1 MPGVKPQRR
10 PAHDPSGLSV
20 PLLGER
26 GSRPRRE
33 SARRSLPRLP
43 FAVAALV
50 AGTALAAT
58 GCRRFQPAPL
68 SAADSASAL
77 DSRSLADPGLHSLFE
92 RLLPSGVPRW
102 PLETWD
108 LGALTLAALYYHPSL
123 AVARAQWRVAE
134 AGVATAGARP
144 NPTLSITPQYVAN
157 AAMGTPAWD
166 ITSALDWP
174 IETAGK
180 RGRRIERAEQLA
192 TSARLSLDTAAWK
205 VRAALRARLLDF
217 VAARRRAELLA
228 REHDAQHEVVTLLEQ
243 RVQAGAVSV
252 ATVAPARLAELQT
265 AADLAEAE
273 RQQREARVRLATA
286 VGVPVRALDGLDLEF
301 PLDGSAPDLGRL
313 ADELRREALLRRPDV
328 LAALADYGA
337 SQSALQ
343 LEIARQY
350 PDVRIGPGYEYDQ
363 GLNKWAV
370 IGVSLELPVLNRN
383 AGPIGEADARRT
395 EAAARFTELQ
405 ATVID
410 ELDRALA
417 NRDASREALARSEAV
432 LAAERERL
440 GSTMRAF
447 EAGAADRL
455 ALRTAE
461 VESIRAERIHLDAQV
476 RLQQA
481 LGDLEATVQPPLE
494 MGPELEQGPGSP
506 PGRGTS

>member
-1 MPGVKPQRR
+1 MSRGAPL
-10 PAHDPSGLSV
+10 SGL
-20 PLLGER
+20 
-26 GSRPRRE
+26 
-33 SARRSLPRLP
+33 LPRVPCVL
-43 FAVAALV
+43 AALV
-50 AGTALAAT
+50 GGVALAGT
-58 GCRRFQPAPL
+58 GCRRFEPAPL
-68 SAADSASAL
+68 SPVDSASAL
-77 DSRSLADPGLHSLFE
+77 EGRSLADPGLRALFE
-92 RLLPSGVPRW
+92 RVLPGGPPRW
-102 PLETWD
+102 PIDRWD
-108 LGALTLAALYYHPSL
+108 LGRLTLAALYYHPSL
-123 AVARAQWRVAE
+123 EVARAQWRVAE
-134 AGVATAGARP
+134 AGIATAGARP

-157 AAMGTPAWD
+157 AAMGTPLWD

-180 RGRRIERAEQLA
+180 RGRRIDRAEQLA
-192 TSARLSLDTAAWK
+192 TSARLSLDAAAWK
-205 VRAALRARLLDF
+205 VRANLRARLLDF
-217 VAARRRAELLA
+217 VATRARVELLA

-243 RVQAGAVSV
+243 RVQAGAASV
-252 ATVAPARLAELQT
+252 AMVAPARLTELQT

-273 RQQREARVRLATA
+273 RQRREAQVRLATA
-286 VGVPVRALDGLDLEF
+286 VGVPVRAFDRIDVEF
-301 PLDGSAPDLGRL
+301 PLDGPSPDLDHL
-313 ADELRREALLRRPDV
+313 APALRRRALQARSDI

-432 LAAERERL
+432 LAAERERVS
-440 GSTMRAF
+440 STMRAF
-447 EAGAADRL
+447 AAGAADRL

-461 VESIRAERIHLDAQV
+461 VEFIRAERIHLDAQV

-481 LGDLEATVQPPLE
+481 LGDLEAAVQPPLE
-494 MGPELEQGPGSP
+494 VGSAVEQGSGP
-506 PGRGTS
+506 PGRVTP